1 MDPKLSSL
9 DPNLKAA
16 YDRVMSGPGSAP
28 AAQNATPP
36 QQQVVQPPQASPTLP
51 QQNFNS
57 APPVAPPVQTVNPV
71 VEPVAPNPD
80 TSIGSTIAFNANN
93 AQKNQGTVSVKK
105 SGSKIMTAF
114 LGLGLIVLLVAYTFV
129 WIYVF
134 KLKIPFLPQ

>member
-57 APPVAPPVQTVNPV
+57 APVPPPVQTA
-71 VEPVAPNPD
+71 APTTD
-80 TSIGSTIAFNANN
+80 TTIGSTIAFNANN

-105 SGSKIMTAF
+105 SGSKIMTVF